1 MTAPDPTMLAVWEA
15 AEQAQA
21 ERGRRLRD
29 RAAPYNDQCAAA
41 AAPDMRS
48 A

>member
-21 ERGRRLRD
+21 ERWRLLLD
-29 RAAPYNDQCAAA
+29 RAAAENDQSAAA